1 MVLVAFDRHV
11 VPDALF
17 ELGANG
23 PVGVGFVF
31 GGGLTVDGDE
41 TVVDHALS
49 VVVVELRDG
58 LEVDASPVAGDDAGD
73 LGDRGG
79 IFPHLLALAV
89 ALGLGAAGTSG
100 EVVCFF
106 IHLQLA
112 VHEVHAFDLH
122 LMTDGVEVRVVVVP
136 LDLLPLGERVA
147 KAGLAGLRV
156 VHDAPLVHVG
166 IVVVVELRVAEHGDE
181 GQNDVVDDDD
191 AGGVQPGRKVGTV
204 VGTGKRR
211 DGVQPVAFAALEQVG
226 KLVSGSA
233 VDLFLAAIGQQ
244 AFKGQ
249 RGGTTEAVA
258 DEVDLLMVSGLS
270 PVLDET
276 FLIGS
281 AVTGMAILLGMD
293 FTVVNGAAIDDG
305 PEFAAAVPG
314 TLPAGSRGLVDLVAA
329 ASQFFHEIA
338 VENAQVREPFIDA
351 VLLAPADKAVLE
363 DSRILVADFPVGLAL
378 VTECDRAH
386 NISPFSLSRNIGLK
400 LS

>member
-1 MVLVAFDRHV
+1 
-11 VPDALF
+11 
-17 ELGANG
+17 
-23 PVGVGFVF
+23 
-31 GGGLTVDGDE
+31 
-41 TVVDHALS
+41 
-49 VVVVELRDG
+49 
-58 LEVDASPVAGDDAGD
+58 
-73 LGDRGG
+73 
-79 IFPHLLALAV
+79 
-89 ALGLGAAGTSG
+89 
-100 EVVCFF
+100 
-106 IHLQLA
+106 
-112 VHEVHAFDLH
+112 
-122 LMTDGVEVRVVVVP
+122 MTDGVEVRVVVVP

-191 AGGVQPGRKVGTV
+191 AGGVQPGREVGTV

-276 FLIGS
+276 LLIGS

-363 DSRILVADFPVGLAL
+363 DGRILVADFPVGLAL